1 MGIPSYFSFIAKN
14 YARVLE
20 KIKTTPNKNK
30 TSKYH
35 NLYLDCNSIVY
46 DAVHELKE
54 ELYNP
59 SLTEIN
65 KRSLIIE
72 RTLEKIKEYIHTI
85 NPSNTVFIAF
95 DGVAP
100 AAKMNQQK
108 SRRTRTATLSKLI
121 KNTDNLKSEW
131 DTTQITPG
139 TVFMNELS
147 KRARDIF
154 NTPTEYNL
162 TNLIVSPGDESGEGE
177 HKIFEYIRNNSKE
190 HEMQYTIIYGL
201 DADLIMLSI
210 NHLRIVPNIYL
221 YRETPH
227 FIKSISKDIDPNC
240 AYLLNINALANSIS
254 EEIGTSQ
261 LRVTDYTFI
270 CFFLGNDFLPHF
282 PSINIRT
289 GGIDKM
295 MEAYSSIILLCSN
308 GLLNKGVVNWKYVKE
323 LVVYLEKNE
332 RKYFITEVIKR
343 DKYNKNRLFNS
354 QQKEDKDAS
363 LLLQIDNI
371 PTSERVFEQSIAPA
385 LNGWENRY
393 YQLLFGLNYVTE
405 ERIKEICINYLEGLE
420 WVAKYY
426 SVGCPDWEW
435 TYKYH
440 YPPLLQ
446 DLIKYIPSQSTVFIP
461 LNNSQP
467 VAPIDQLFKVLP
479 QGKSELLPKEY
490 QQKFNNIHKN
500 DKPTFQWAFCRYFW
514 ESSVE

>member
-14 YARVLE
+14 YAQVLE

-54 ELYNP
+54 ELYNQ

-139 TVFMNELS
+139 TVFMDELS

-162 TNLIVSPGDESGEGE
+162 NNLIVSPGDESGEGE

-210 NHLRIVPNIYL
+210 NHLKIVPNIYL

-240 AYLLNINALANSIS
+240 AYLLNINALANIIS
-254 EEIGTSQ
+254 GEIGTSQ

-270 CFFLGNDFLPHF
+270 CFF
-282 PSINIRT
+282 
-289 GGIDKM
+289 
-295 MEAYSSIILLCSN
+295 
-308 GLLNKGVVNWKYVKE
+308 
-323 LVVYLEKNE
+323 
-332 RKYFITEVIKR
+332 
-343 DKYNKNRLFNS
+343 
-354 QQKEDKDAS
+354 
-363 LLLQIDNI
+363 
-371 PTSERVFEQSIAPA
+371 
-385 LNGWENRY
+385 
-393 YQLLFGLNYVTE
+393 
-405 ERIKEICINYLEGLE
+405 
-420 WVAKYY
+420 
-426 SVGCPDWEW
+426 
-435 TYKYH
+435 
-440 YPPLLQ
+440 
-446 DLIKYIPSQSTVFIP
+446 
-461 LNNSQP
+461 
-467 VAPIDQLFKVLP
+467 
-479 QGKSELLPKEY
+479 
-490 QQKFNNIHKN
+490 
-500 DKPTFQWAFCRYFW
+500 
-514 ESSVE
+514 